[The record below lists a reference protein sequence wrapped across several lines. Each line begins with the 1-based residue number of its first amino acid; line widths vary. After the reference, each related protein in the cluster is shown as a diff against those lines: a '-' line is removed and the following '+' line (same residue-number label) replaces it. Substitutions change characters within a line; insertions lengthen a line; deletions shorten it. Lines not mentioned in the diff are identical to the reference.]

1 MEYNK
6 FECGCGDTKN
16 PSQCIL
22 RGDEEMKSMIGTSEQ
37 SVCSSTESRIH
48 EVENPVYLTKDEIRR
63 EYWGKQVLLTN
74 VQMTPKQDRIDGGI
88 VRFYASTDAIDEL
101 WQKLAE
107 LRATEGD
114 SVLESC
120 GVEYMGD
127 VHLNLYVGG
136 EVS

>member
-1 MEYNK
+1 MRK
-6 FECGCGDTKN
+6 MPSKIDTIGQAGD
-16 PSQCIL
+16 
-22 RGDEEMKSMIGTSEQ
+22 
-37 SVCSSTESRIH
+37 SSAESRVY
-48 EVENPVYLTKDEIRR
+48 EVENPVYMTKDAIRS

-74 VQMTPKQDRIDGGI
+74 VQMTTDQDRMDGGI
-88 VRFYASTDAIDEL
+88 VRFYATDAIDEL
-101 WQKLAE
+101 WKKLAE

-127 VHLNLYVGG
+127 VYLNLYVGG